1 MAPEGGAEA
10 RSDDKNVG
18 AVESKDAAARANHDG
33 ADYEPC
39 SHPWDDTF
47 GPCPEST

>member
-18 AVESKDAAARANHDG
+18 AVESKDAAARVKHD
-33 ADYEPC
+33 AI
-39 SHPWDDTF
+39 
-47 GPCPEST
+47 